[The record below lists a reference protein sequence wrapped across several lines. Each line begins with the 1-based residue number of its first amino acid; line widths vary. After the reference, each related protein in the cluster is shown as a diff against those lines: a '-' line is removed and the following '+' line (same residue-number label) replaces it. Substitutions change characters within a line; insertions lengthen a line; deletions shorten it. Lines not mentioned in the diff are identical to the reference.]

1 MIVGFRRSDWC
12 SLPNDWL
19 GRETRRAVTLLNATA
34 RRVLRP
40 NSAAPSVRSF
50 PSSSSKGCSRASPY
64 QVGLAGKA
72 ALQGWRPLGL
82 ASEAALHRT
91 VASFGVVT

>member
-34 RRVLRP
+34 RRVLRS
-40 NSAAPSVRSF
+40 NSAAPSVRS
-50 PSSSSKGCSRASPY
+50 SLSSSKGCSGASPY
-64 QVGLAGKA
+64 QVGLASK
-72 ALQGWRPLGL
+72 
-82 ASEAALHRT
+82 AALHRT